1 MRVDR
6 WCVWG
11 GTLGGTLVGR
21 TRSAGRGAERLGKPS
36 RLVTHPGLEHGRC
49 GEGVRGHGGIGS
61 SKENSLFKKI
71 GRTRGEKV
79 PWTVRLTRSAP
90 HGTVR
95 GAEQKRQKLIMSGV
109 LPTDKCKAEFAILR
123 EKRAYKFITF
133 KIDATGTMTD
143 VCDVCPV
150 SVSANNACDGRV
162 RRAHPRPTRFFGATH
177 R

>member
-1 MRVDR
+1 MRVDP
-6 WCVWG
+6 WCVCG

-61 SKENSLFKKI
+61 SKETACSKKSGGRGGKRCLGPCDCKI
-71 GRTRGEKV
+71 G
-79 PWTVRLTRSAP
+79 A

-95 GAEQKRQKLIMSGV
+95 GAEQKRQKLKMSGV

-150 SVSANNACDGRV
+150 SVSANNACDGRG